1 MISTLFYMN
10 GYGVYVWSAYFFT
23 LISFIILYYY
33 YYSSLLKKEQELKDL
48 QLKNE

>member
-1 MISTLFYMN
+1 MISALFYMN
-10 GYGVYVWSAYFFT
+10 GYGVYVWSAYSFT
-23 LISFIILYYY
+23 LISFIILFY

>member
-10 GYGVYVWSAYFFT
+10 GYVVYVWSAYFFT
-23 LISFIILYYY
+23 LISFIILFYY

>member
-10 GYGVYVWSAYFFT
+10 GYGTYVWSAYFFT
-23 LISFIILYYY
+23 LISFIILFYY

>member
-23 LISFIILYYY
+23 LISFIILFY